1 MLLSELGS
9 KASKDEPKKTFTLNS
24 SIKNSS
30 IIQEIPDFGIIFTGK
45 NNQRMSYIDFRAYC
59 LNKGL
64 NITNINK
71 FVKILNDEDTANFD
85 YVERI
90 ILTDKEILQLEE
102 NQNKKPIETKTTK
115 KKFIIEESDIESDNS
130 IEMNESESDDD
141 IFYNIKTSIKSKKKL
156 SN

>member
-1 MLLSELGS
+1 
-9 KASKDEPKKTFTLNS
+9 
-24 SIKNSS
+24 
-30 IIQEIPDFGIIFTGK
+30 
-45 NNQRMSYIDFRAYC
+45 MSYIDFRAYC

-102 NQNKKPIETKTTK
+102 NINCNDESKNLNKKPIETKTTK

-130 IEMNESESDDD
+130 IEMDESDNFTKDVND
-141 IFYNIKTSIKSKKKL
+141 IISNLLVEPVLSEDETDHINMLIKSL
-156 SN
+156 VDY